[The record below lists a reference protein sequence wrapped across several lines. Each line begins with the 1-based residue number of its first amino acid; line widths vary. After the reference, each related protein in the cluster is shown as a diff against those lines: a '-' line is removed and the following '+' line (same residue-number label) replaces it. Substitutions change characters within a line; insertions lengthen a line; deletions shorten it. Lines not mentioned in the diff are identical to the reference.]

1 MRRAYTQGFVSK
13 HGGKWRAA
21 VNWQGED
28 GRQHRLT
35 KTTGV
40 RCYPDRVDEETGE
53 VTPDNRG
60 RASAETALR
69 RWRDELVA
77 SEEERSCLEEA
88 SCDTTFAEYAEL
100 YVMRKELSR
109 AVRPVTIRGYRSHIS
124 KIRGTEIGDARL
136 RDVTPKLIVAWE
148 QGMAADGLSSTTLS
162 HIHVFA
168 KQVFT
173 YACKMG
179 DLTLNPFDRV
189 DAPRRRV
196 KPVNALSAREV
207 ARLNRALVGFGP
219 SPLAVGVRIALSTG
233 MRQGEICALRWSD
246 VDLEGCSIR
255 ISHSL
260 SRSAGRYVLSSP
272 KTESSLRN
280 VPFGE
285 GLLLVLT
292 ERKQAMIADREE
304 FGMDWD
310 DSLFVI
316 GSPISGTWYSPQ
328 VLGHEWHAL
337 ARAVGLVG
345 TQGVPPRFHDL
356 RHTFATL
363 AISSTSGNLDVKTV
377 GSILGHSNA
386 AMTLNVY
393 ADALADSKREGM
405 EAMDRIMLS
414 NGDESA

>member
-1 MRRAYTQGFVSK
+1 MRRAYTRGFVSK
-13 HGGKWRAA
+13 HGGKWRA
-21 VNWQGED
+21 VINWQGED

-40 RCYPDRVDEETGE
+40 RCYPDRVDEKTGE

-60 RASAETALR
+60 KASAETALR
-69 RWRDELVA
+69 QWRDELVA
-77 SEEERSCLEEA
+77 AERERSRLEEA
-88 SCDTTFAEYAEL
+88 SCDTTFVEYAEL
-100 YVMRKELSR
+100 YVMRKELSQ
-109 AVRPVTIRGYRSHIS
+109 AVRPVTIRGYRSLIS
-124 KIRGTEIGDARL
+124 KIRGTEIGDSRL
-136 RDVTPKLIVAWE
+136 CDVTPKLIVAWE
-148 QGMAADGLSSTTLS
+148 QDMATEGLSGTTLS

-173 YACKMG
+173 YARKMG
-179 DLTLNPFDRV
+179 DLDTNPFERI

-196 KPVNALSAREV
+196 KPINALSPQEV
-207 ARLNRALVGFGP
+207 KKLNRALVGFGS

-246 VDLEGCSIR
+246 IDLVGHSIR
-255 ISHSL
+255 VTHAL
-260 SRSAGRYVLSSP
+260 TRAAGRYVLSSP
-272 KTESSLRN
+272 KTESSLRS

-285 GLLLVLT
+285 GLYSVLA
-292 ERKQAMIADREE
+292 ERKRAMIADRIE
-304 FGMDWD
+304 FGLEWD

-316 GSPISGTWYSPQ
+316 GSPVKGTWCSPQ

-337 ARAVGLVG
+337 ARAAGLVG
-345 TQGVPPRFHDL
+345 TQGVSPRFHDL

-363 AISSTSGNLDVKTV
+363 AISSASGNLDVKTV
-377 GSILGHSNA
+377 SSILGHSNA

-414 NGDESA
+414 DDDKSE

>member
-13 HGGKWRAA
+13 HGGKWRAV

-40 RCYPDRVDEETGE
+40 RRYPDRVDEATGE

-77 SEEERSCLEEA
+77 SEEERSRLEEA

-109 AVRPVTIRGYRSHIS
+109 SVRPVTINLARRPSRSES
-124 KIRGTEIGDARL
+124 ASPCRPECAR
-136 RDVTPKLIVAWE
+136 
-148 QGMAADGLSSTTLS
+148 
-162 HIHVFA
+162 
-168 KQVFT
+168 
-173 YACKMG
+173 
-179 DLTLNPFDRV
+179 
-189 DAPRRRV
+189 
-196 KPVNALSAREV
+196 
-207 ARLNRALVGFGP
+207 
-219 SPLAVGVRIALSTG
+219 
-233 MRQGEICALRWSD
+233 GEICALRWSD
-246 VDLEGCSIR
+246 VDLEGRSIR
-255 ISHSL
+255 VSHSL
-260 SRSAGRYVLSSP
+260 SRSAGRYVFSSP
-272 KTESSLRN
+272 KTESSLRD

-285 GLLLVLT
+285 GLLLVLM

-377 GSILGHSNA
+377 SSILGHSNA

-405 EAMDRIMLS
+405 EAMDRIMLD

>member
-13 HGGKWRAA
+13 HGGKWRA
-21 VNWQGED
+21 VINWQGED
-28 GRQHRLT
+28 GKQHRLT
-35 KTTGV
+35 RTTGV
-40 RCYPDRVDEETGE
+40 RCYPDKVDERTGE

-60 RASAETALR
+60 KASAETALR
-69 RWRDELVA
+69 QWRDELVA
-77 SEEERSCLEEA
+77 AEEERSRLEEA

-100 YVMRKELSR
+100 YVMRKELSQ

-124 KIRGTEIGDARL
+124 KIRGTEIGDSRL

-148 QGMAADGLSSTTLS
+148 QDMASEGLSSTTLS

-179 DLTLNPFDRV
+179 DLSANPFDRV
-189 DAPRRRV
+189 DAPRRKV
-196 KPVNALSAREV
+196 KPVNALSAQEV
-207 ARLNRALVGFGP
+207 AKLNRALAGFGP

-246 VDLEGCSIR
+246 VDLAGHTIR
-255 ISHSL
+255 VTYSL
-260 SRSAGRYVLSSP
+260 TRSAGRYVLSSP
-272 KTESSLRN
+272 KTESSVRS

-285 GLLLVLT
+285 GLLAVLV
-292 ERKQAMIADREE
+292 ERKRAMAADREE
-304 FGMDWD
+304 FGLEWN

-316 GSPISGTWYSPQ
+316 GSSVNGAWYSPQ

-337 ARAVGLVG
+337 ARAAGLVG
-345 TQGVPPRFHDL
+345 TQGIPPRFHDL

-363 AISSTSGNLDVKTV
+363 AISSSSGNLDVKTV
-377 GSILGHSNA
+377 SSILGHSNA

-405 EAMDRIMLS
+405 EVMDRIMLAD
-414 NGDESA
+414 GD

>member
-13 HGGKWRAA
+13 HGGKWRA
-21 VNWQGED
+21 VINWQGED
-28 GRQHRLT
+28 GKQHRLT
-35 KTTGV
+35 RTTGV
-40 RCYPDRVDEETGE
+40 RCYPDKVDERTGE

-60 RASAETALR
+60 KASAETALR

-77 SEEERSCLEEA
+77 AEDERSRLENA
-88 SCDTTFAEYAEL
+88 SCDTTFVEYAEL
-100 YVMRKELSR
+100 YVMRKELSQ

-124 KIRGTEIGDARL
+124 KIRGTEIGDSRL

-148 QGMAADGLSSTTLS
+148 QDMAAEGLSSTTLS

-173 YACKMG
+173 CACKMG
-179 DLTLNPFDRV
+179 DLSTNPFERV
-189 DAPRRRV
+189 DAPRRKA
-196 KPVNALSAREV
+196 KPVNALSAQEV
-207 ARLNRALVGFGP
+207 AKLNRALAGFGP
-219 SPLAVGVRIALSTG
+219 SPLAVGARIALSTG
-233 MRQGEICALRWSD
+233 MRQGEVCALRWSD
-246 VDLEGCSIR
+246 VDLAGHTIR
-255 ISHSL
+255 VTHSL
-260 SRSAGRYVLSSP
+260 TRSAGRYVLSSP

-285 GLLLVLT
+285 GLLAVLM
-292 ERKQAMIADREE
+292 ERKRAMAADREE
-304 FGMDWD
+304 FGLEWD

-316 GSPISGTWYSPQ
+316 GSSVNGTWYSPQ

-337 ARAVGLVG
+337 ARAAGLVG
-345 TQGVPPRFHDL
+345 TQGIPPRFHDL

-363 AISSTSGNLDVKTV
+363 AISSSSGNLDVKTV
-377 GSILGHSNA
+377 SSILGHSNA

-405 EAMDRIMLS
+405 EVMDRIMLAD
-414 NGDESA
+414 GD

>member
-1 MRRAYTQGFVSK
+1 MRRAYTQGFVTK
-13 HGGKWRAA
+13 HGNKWRA
-21 VNWQGED
+21 VINWQGED
-28 GRQHRLT
+28 GKQHRLT

-40 RCYPDRVDEETGE
+40 RCYPDKVDVRTGE

-60 RASAETALR
+60 KASAETTLR
-69 RWRDELVA
+69 QWRDELVA
-77 SEEERSCLEEA
+77 AEEERSRFEEA

-100 YVMRKELSR
+100 YVMRKELSQ

-124 KIRGTEIGDARL
+124 KIRRTEIGDSRL
-136 RDVTPKLIVAWE
+136 CDVTPKLIVAWE
-148 QGMAADGLSSTTLS
+148 QDMASEGLSSTTLS

-179 DLTLNPFDRV
+179 DLSANPFDRV
-189 DAPRRRV
+189 DAPRRKV
-196 KPVNALSAREV
+196 KPVNALSAQEV
-207 ARLNRALVGFGP
+207 AKLNRALAGFGP

-246 VDLEGCSIR
+246 VDLAGHTIR
-255 ISHSL
+255 VTHSL
-260 SRSAGRYVLSSP
+260 TRSAGRYVLSSP
-272 KTESSLRN
+272 KTESSVRS

-285 GLLLVLT
+285 GLLAVLV
-292 ERKQAMIADREE
+292 ERKRAMAADREE
-304 FGMDWD
+304 FGLEWD

-316 GSPISGTWYSPQ
+316 GSSVNGTWYSPQ

-337 ARAVGLVG
+337 ARAAGLVG
-345 TQGVPPRFHDL
+345 TQGIPPRFHDL

-363 AISSTSGNLDVKTV
+363 AISSSSGNLDVKTV
-377 GSILGHSNA
+377 SSILGHSNA

-405 EAMDRIMLS
+405 EVMDRIMLAD
-414 NGDESA
+414 GD